1 MPQSLECKNIT
12 LRYGKNT
19 IINDLTLEIP
29 QGKITVLL
37 GSNGC
42 GKSTLLRGLAG
53 LLKPAQGT
61 VLLNKKDV
69 HKTPKR
75 MLAKTLSILPQNPDI
90 NAEMIVEDLVTMGRH
105 PHRNLFNILSQEDRQ
120 FVRNALESTD
130 LLPLAKRRVASLSGG
145 QRQRV
150 WIAMTLAQN
159 TPWVL
164 LDEPT
169 TFLDLNHQISIL
181 NLLKKLNQTQDKSL
195 VMVLH
200 DINLACR
207 YADNIILIKQGD
219 VIDFG
224 KPDNIITPD
233 NLKYTFDLNC
243 SVIKDPIT
251 HTPLCIPHS

>member
-1 MPQSLECKNIT
+1 MTQSLECKNIT
-12 LRYGKNT
+12 LRYDKNT
-19 IINDLTLEIP
+19 VIHDLSLNIP
-29 QGKITVLL
+29 QGKMTILL

-53 LLKPAQGT
+53 LLKPSQGT
-61 VLLNKKDV
+61 VLLNSQNV
-69 HKTPKR
+69 HKKPKR
-75 MLAKTLSILPQNPDI
+75 ALAKTLSILPQSPET

-105 PHRNLFNILSQEDRQ
+105 PHRSLFNVKSQENRE
-120 FVRNALESTD
+120 FVHNALESTD
-130 LLPLAKRRVASLSGG
+130 LLPLAKRRVSSLSGG

-169 TFLDLNHQISIL
+169 TFLDLNHQVSIL
-181 NLLKKLNQTQDKSL
+181 NLLKKLNQTQNKSL

-207 YADNIILIKQGD
+207 YADHIILLKQGKVTD
-219 VIDFG
+219 SGSPEHV
-224 KPDNIITPD
+224 ITPD
-233 NLKYTFDLNC
+233 NLKHTFDLDC
-243 SVIKDPIT
+243 TIIQDPIT

>member
-1 MPQSLECKNIT
+1 MTQSLECKNIT

-19 IINDLTLEIP
+19 VINDLSLSVP
-29 QGKITVLL
+29 QGKITILL

-61 VLLNKKDV
+61 VLLNKKNV

-75 MLAKTLSILPQNPDI
+75 ELAKTLSILPQSPDI

-105 PHRNLFNILSQEDRQ
+105 PHRNLFNIQSQEDKQ
-120 FVRNALESTD
+120 FVHDALKSTN

-181 NLLKKLNQTQDKSL
+181 NLLKNLNQTQNKSL

-207 YADNIILIKQGD
+207 YADNIILLKQG
-219 VIDFG
+219 
-224 KPDNIITPD
+224 NIIASGAPQQMITPH
-233 NLKYTFDLNC
+233 NLKQTFDLEC
-243 SVIKDPIT
+243 SIIEDPISQ
-251 HTPLCIPHS
+251 TPLCVPHS